1 MKEFENTGKMAHCDA
16 LGDPIKINK
25 AYGWSRNDNGFTQV
39 TIGIAE
45 KLTEKGVTLKV
56 LSSKKGLY
64 DYDPE
69 PLQVGGDKSGINYV
83 KEKINVKGM
92 CLFPIPAPPVKR
104 DTREDLYGNNNGFAH
119 LNDILD

>member
-16 LGDPIKINK
+16 LGDPINIGK

-56 LSSKKGLY
+56 ISSKKGLY

-69 PLQVGGDKSGINYV
+69 PLTIGGDKNELNYV

-92 CLFPIPAPPVKR
+92 IIFSISPEKEIILKTF
-104 DTREDLYGNNNGFAH
+104 
-119 LNDILD
+119 LNEKT

>member
-25 AYGWSRNDNGFTQV
+25 VYGWSKNDNGFTQV
-39 TIGIAE
+39 TIGITE
-45 KLTEKGVTLKV
+45 KLTEKGVTLKII
-56 LSSKKGLY
+56 SSKKGLY

-69 PLQVGGDKSGINYV
+69 PLTIGGAGFDSV
-83 KEKINVKGM
+83 KEKINVKGII
-92 CLFPIPAPPVKR
+92 LFPIFKLPAKR
-104 DTREDLYGNNNGFAH
+104 DTFERGIDNGFDH